1 MASEYKLPYKARE
14 VARRLDAV
22 VTLEELVGEKS
33 VTDQITDAVAAI
45 PNSHYMVNISE
56 STDDE
61 GVVTYIADKSFSEV
75 ETELQ
80 NQRAIVAVFGDM
92 FLQLV
97 EYKQHTKM
105 VFSAVSDSWG
115 GTFHWDA
122 ATSVITYAA
131 GSMGNGATATD
142 DDILDFLAAN
152 DFADVTTD
160 SNGDIITNK
169 NGEIFIL

>member
-22 VTLEELVGEKS
+22 ATLENLVGDTS
-33 VTDQITDAVAAI
+33 VSDQITNAIAAI
-45 PNSHYMVNISE
+45 PQAHYTVNISE
-56 STDDE
+56 NTDDE
-61 GVVTYIADKSFSEV
+61 GVVSYVTDKSFSEV
-75 ETELQ
+75 ETELK
-80 NQRAIVAVFGDM
+80 NQRAIVAAFGDM

-131 GSMGNGATATD
+131 GSMGSGGTATD
-142 DDILDFLAAN
+142 DEIIDMMLEEDMLPAVADADGAMLA
-152 DFADVTTD
+152 DE
-160 SNGDIITNK
+160 NGDI
-169 NGEIFIL
+169 LLW